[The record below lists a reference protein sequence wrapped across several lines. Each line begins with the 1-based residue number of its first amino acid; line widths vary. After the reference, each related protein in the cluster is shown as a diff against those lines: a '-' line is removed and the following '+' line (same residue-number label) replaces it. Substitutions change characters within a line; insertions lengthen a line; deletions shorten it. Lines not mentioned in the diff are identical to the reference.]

1 MIEDAIVD
9 LVGQQ
14 ATDIILHVVFPV
26 IVLVGILVVRR
37 MVPALLQRIFRYS
50 DRAFEMAHMRHD
62 WLTMQGILAFAP
74 PLRFFV
80 SVLGIWIAIL
90 LVGMPSEFESRITS
104 LFLTLT
110 IISMFWAAVRA
121 TDLIA
126 SLTRTQ
132 FVKQERTAA
141 LNETVLHF
149 AVRIAKA
156 TIIIF
161 GFVVIMQHWGYD
173 FNGLLAGL
181 GLTGLA
187 VALAAQDA
195 LSNLIGYFAI
205 MADSPFQVGDYI
217 IADKFEGF
225 VETIGFRTTKI
236 RRPDRALILVPNRT
250 MASDVLTNWSESANG
265 PRRGRARLQMTV
277 GVTYNT
283 TADEM
288 IAVVDKIRDM
298 LKEHDQV
305 VTNSEVVN
313 FVEFNDSSLDILVV
327 CVVKVTGWEHL
338 QATKQDININIMRIL
353 AAMGLEIAFP
363 TRTIVTD
370 NGGSSAKLS
379 NSERIL
385 AAEMQASDPES

>member
-1 MIEDAIVD
+1 VIEDTIVD
-9 LVGQQ
+9 LIGKQS
-14 ATDIILHVVFPV
+14 TDIVLGGILPL
-26 IVLVGILVVRR
+26 IILLGILVARR
-37 MVPALLQRIFRYS
+37 MVPNMLQRIFQYS
-50 DRAFEMAHMRHD
+50 DRAFEFAHVRHD

-74 PLRFFV
+74 PLRFFI

-90 LVGMPSEFESRITS
+90 LVGVPSRYEDDISSLLVTS
-104 LFLTLT
+104 TM
-110 IISMFWAAVRA
+110 ISIFWAAVRA
-121 TDLIA
+121 TDLVA
-126 SLTRTQ
+126 SLMRTQ

-141 LNETVLHF
+141 LNETALHF
-149 AVRIAKA
+149 GVRIAKA
-156 TIIIF
+156 TILIF

-217 IADKFEGF
+217 ISDKFEGF
-225 VETIGFRTTKI
+225 VETIGFRTTKV
-236 RRPDRALILVPNRT
+236 RRPDRALILVPNQT
-250 MASDVLTNWSESANG
+250 MASDVLTNWSESNNG
-265 PRRGRARLQMTV
+265 PRRGRARLNMTV

-283 TADEM
+283 SPDEM
-288 IAVVDKIRDM
+288 IAVVDAIREM
-298 LKEHDQV
+298 LKTHDQV
-305 VTNSEVVN
+305 VLNSEVVN

-338 QATKQDININIMRIL
+338 QATKQDINISIMRIL
-353 AAMGLEIAFP
+353 RSVGLEIAFP

-370 NGGSSAKLS
+370 NGRKPTAFSD
-379 NSERIL
+379 SERL
-385 AAEMQASDPES
+385 VAAETQLDDVEM